1 MQATVRAAILRGAQ
15 QARAPH
21 QDDGGVH
28 GTYLELPLVLKAAM
42 SVPATFSFDAPGD
55 AVRAV
60 ELRRV
65 KALAT
70 LVLAGTLALFVAAK
84 ALLNV
89 HPIFGFI
96 AAFAEAATIGG
107 LADWYAVV
115 ALFRRPLGLPI
126 PHTAIIQSNQH
137 RIADKLGEFIEQHF
151 LEAAPVEAKLR
162 QIDFAS
168 FIADWLRDR
177 KRSEDLARFT
187 LRLLPEAFTAT
198 ETSGLMTFITR
209 RITTQLQS
217 IDLAPLAA
225 GTLRAFVQEGRH
237 QGLLDDILRAV
248 HEALT
253 QPETMTMVREK
264 IRSELPTLL
273 KLYRADKYLVK
284 KIVASATSFFEEVRS
299 DPKHPF
305 RSEFDR
311 LVLTFVDRL
320 GSDPS
325 YADRIDGL
333 KRDLLARPEL
343 ADLARNIWSNT
354 RSFIERS
361 ASGET
366 QVLQQHLAGMF
377 VKAGEV
383 LAGDPELRAEIN
395 QGLVAVLRSFIADQ
409 KSGVSSFISD
419 QVKAWDMGQLIS
431 LIEINIGKDL
441 QYIRFNGSLIGG
453 LAGLALYSI
462 EVLLR
467 WL

>member
-1 MQATVRAAILRGAQ
+1 MTSTG
-15 QARAPH
+15 
-21 QDDGGVH
+21 
-28 GTYLELPLVLKAAM
+28 
-42 SVPATFSFDAPGD
+42 STFSFDSPGD
-55 AVRAV
+55 AARSA

-70 LVLAGTLALFVAAK
+70 LVLTATLALFVTAK
-84 ALLNV
+84 LLLPM
-89 HPIFGFI
+89 HPAFGFV

-137 RIADKLGEFIEQHF
+137 RIADKLGEFIEVHF

-162 QIDFAS
+162 QIDFGS

-177 KRSEDLARFT
+177 KRSADLARFT
-187 LRLLPEAFTAT
+187 LRLLAEAVTAT
-198 ETSGLMTFITR
+198 ETSGLMNFITR
-209 RITTQLQS
+209 RITTQLQG

-225 GTLRAFVQEGRH
+225 GTLRAFVAEGRH
-237 QGLLDDILRAV
+237 QGLLDDILRAA
-248 HEALT
+248 HESLT
-253 QPETMTMVREK
+253 QAETMAMVREK
-264 IRSELPTLL
+264 IRGELPTLL
-273 KLYRADKYLVK
+273 KLYRADKYLVN
-284 KIVASATSFFEEVRS
+284 KIVASATAFFEEVRK

-305 RSEFDR
+305 RGEFDR
-311 LVLTFVDRL
+311 MVLTFVDRL

-343 ADLARNIWSNT
+343 GDLARNIWSNT

-377 VKAGEV
+377 VAAGEAV
-383 LAGDPELRAEIN
+383 GGGFGLRGGDN
-395 QGLVAVLRSFIADQ
+395 KGLVAVLRSFIADQ

-431 LIEINIGKDL
+431 LIEINIGRDL

-453 LAGLALYSI
+453 LAGLALYTG

-467 WL
+467 LL

>member
-1 MQATVRAAILRGAQ
+1 MTI
-15 QARAPH
+15 P
-21 QDDGGVH
+21 
-28 GTYLELPLVLKAAM
+28 T
-42 SVPATFSFDAPGD
+42 TFIIDAPGD
-55 AVRAV
+55 AARAA

-65 KALAT
+65 KLLAT
-70 LVLAGTLALFVAAK
+70 LVLAGTLALFVIAK
-84 ALLNV
+84 WLLPM
-89 HPIFGFI
+89 HPIFGFV

-126 PHTAIIQSNQH
+126 PHTAIIQGNQH
-137 RIADKLGEFIEQHF
+137 RIADKLGEFIELHF
-151 LEAAPVEAKLR
+151 LEAAPVDAKLR
-162 QIDFAS
+162 QIDFGS

-177 KRSEDLARFT
+177 KRSADLARFT
-187 LRLLPEAFTAT
+187 LRLLPEALAAT
-198 ETSGLMTFITR
+198 ETSGLMTFATR
-209 RITTQLQS
+209 RIATQLQS

-225 GTLRAFVQEGRH
+225 GTLRAFVGEGRH

-248 HEALT
+248 HQTLT
-253 QPETMTMVREK
+253 QPETLAMVREK
-264 IRSELPTLL
+264 IRGELPTLL
-273 KLYRADKYLVK
+273 KLYRTDKFLVNR
-284 KIVASATSFFEEVRS
+284 IVASVTAFFEEVRN

-305 RSEFDR
+305 RGEFDR
-311 LVLTFVDRL
+311 MVLSFVERL
-320 GSDPS
+320 GSDPA

-343 ADLARNIWSNT
+343 GDLARNIWSNL
-354 RSFIERS
+354 RAFIERS

-366 QVLQQHLAGMF
+366 QVLQHHLAGMF
-377 VKAGEV
+377 MAAGEA
-383 LAGDPELRAEIN
+383 LSGDAELRGEIN
-395 QGLVAVLRSFIADQ
+395 AGLVAVLRSFIADQ

-453 LAGLALYSI
+453 LAGLALYTA
-462 EVLLR
+462 EFVLR

>member
-1 MQATVRAAILRGAQ
+1 MTTSG
-15 QARAPH
+15 
-21 QDDGGVH
+21 
-28 GTYLELPLVLKAAM
+28 
-42 SVPATFSFDAPGD
+42 TFSFDAPGD
-55 AVRAV
+55 AARAA

-70 LVLAGTLALFVAAK
+70 LVLAGTLALFGTAK
-84 ALLNV
+84 ALLPV

-137 RIADKLGEFIEQHF
+137 RIADKLGEFIEVHF
-151 LEAAPVEAKLR
+151 LEAGPVEAKLR
-162 QIDFAS
+162 QIDFAF
-168 FIADWLRDR
+168 FIADWLRDP
-177 KRSEDLARFT
+177 KRSADLARFT
-187 LRLLPEAFTAT
+187 LRLLPEAVTAT

-209 RITTQLQS
+209 RITTQLQE

-225 GTLRAFVQEGRH
+225 GTLRAFVREGRH

-248 HEALT
+248 HQALT
-253 QPETMTMVREK
+253 QPETMAVIREK
-264 IRSELPTLL
+264 IRAELPTLL
-273 KLYRADKYLVK
+273 KLYRAEKFLVNR
-284 KIVASATSFFEEVRS
+284 IVASATTFFEQVRN
-299 DPKHPF
+299 DPQHPF
-305 RSEFDR
+305 RGEFDR
-311 LVLTFVDRL
+311 MLLSFVDRL
-320 GSDPS
+320 GSDQ
-325 YADRIDGL
+325 AFAGRLDEL

-343 ADLARNIWSNT
+343 GDLARNIWSNA

-361 ASGET
+361 ASGES
-366 QVLQQHLAGMF
+366 QVLQEHLAAMF
-377 VKAGEV
+377 VKAGEA
-383 LAGDPELRAEIN
+383 LAADPELRAEIN
-395 QGLVAVLRSFIADQ
+395 QGFVAVLRSFIADQ

-431 LIEINIGKDL
+431 LIEINIGRDL

-453 LAGLALYSI
+453 LAGLGLYSI
-462 EVLLR
+462 EYILR